1 MNQKLERIS
10 DINTQFDKWY
20 IDVVKQAGLMDYG
33 DVKGTMIIRPYG
45 WKIWELITEAMNKRF
60 AKHGI
65 ENIAMPLFIPK
76 TLIDKEK
83 AHVKGFAPEILTV
96 TKYGNNNLEEPFYIR
111 PTSEALFMNQF
122 KKDVKSFR
130 TLPIKWNQWCSVVRW
145 EKKTKPF
152 LRSTEFH
159 WQEGHTVHAS
169 DKEAN
174 AFSKKMIMVY
184 NDLAKKELAIPMF
197 IGKKTEFEKFSGALE
212 TYTIEAMMKN
222 GKALQAA
229 TSHYFGDNFTKA
241 YDIKFQNQNN
251 QVAHPYTTSWG
262 ISTRIIGAIIMAHGD
277 KKGLVLPPN
286 IAPYQVTFL
295 PLINKDDQL
304 SLEVAIKLEKKLG
317 KIRTFIDSSDKSLGF
332 KSANAEIRG
341 IPIRIEIGPRDLA
354 NNEITIVKRTT
365 GHKEQFNLNGN
376 LKSKIKL
383 LLQDI
388 QEEMYK
394 KALEIKESKTKKVFS
409 YAELKKQV
417 KEGYALVDWCNS
429 KECELGVKAEIGA
442 TTRCK
447 PFKNT
452 KVTGHCTIC
461 NKPAKTLIYFSLAY

>member
-1 MNQKLERIS
+1 MNHKLERIS

-33 DVKGTMIIRPYG
+33 DVKGTMIIKPYG

-60 AKHGI
+60 VKHGI

-83 AHVKGFAPEILTV
+83 AHIKGFAPEILTV
-96 TKYGNNNLEEPFYIR
+96 TKYGNNDLEEPFYIR

-169 DKEAN
+169 DKEAK
-174 AFSKKMIMVY
+174 AFSKKMIMAY

-197 IGKKTEFEKFSGALE
+197 IGKKTESEKFAGALE

-229 TSHYFGDNFTKA
+229 TSHYFGDNFAKA
-241 YDIKFQNQNN
+241 YDIKFQNKNN
-251 QVAHPYTTSWG
+251 QVEHPYTTSWG

-277 KKGLVLPPN
+277 KIGLVLPPN
-286 IAPYQVTFL
+286 VAPYQVTFL
-295 PLINKDDQL
+295 PLINKDDQS
-304 SLEVAIKLEKKLG
+304 SLEVAIKLEKQLG

-332 KSANAEIRG
+332 KSANAEIKG

-376 LKSKIKL
+376 LKNKIKSL
-383 LLQDI
+383 LKDI

-394 KALEIKESKTKKVFS
+394 KALEIKEAKTKKVLS
-409 YAELKKQV
+409 YVELQKQV
-417 KEGYALVDWCNS
+417 KQGYALTNWCNS
-429 KECELGVKAEIGA
+429 QECELMIKAEIGA

-452 KVTGHCTIC
+452 KVTGNCPIC